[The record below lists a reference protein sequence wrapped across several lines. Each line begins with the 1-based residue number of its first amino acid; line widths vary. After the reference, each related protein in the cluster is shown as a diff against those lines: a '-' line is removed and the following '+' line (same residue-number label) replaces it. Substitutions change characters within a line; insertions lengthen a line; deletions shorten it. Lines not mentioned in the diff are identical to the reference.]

1 MNYKSKIIA
10 LLVLATCFLACK
22 TMKKNLEA
30 GTNAAIDR
38 MTIVPTAVARM
49 ATDVSKKI
57 YANDSLKD
65 GTSVAINTFD
75 IKFSN
80 QKDSFQLQINNMSFF
95 WLRDS
100 VHYENFII
108 PKWDMMKYA
117 DTMRGVFNCS
127 YRIPGKDRIQCLS
140 GEYSIINR
148 EMEKIGEFTPCIQ

>member
-1 MNYKSKIIA
+1 
-10 LLVLATCFLACK
+10 
-22 TMKKNLEA
+22 MKKNLET

-108 PKWDMMKYA
+108 PKWDMMNMLIPCEGYLIVHIESQA
-117 DTMRGVFNCS
+117 RIEFNA
-127 YRIPGKDRIQCLS
+127 YPVNIR
-140 GEYSIINR
+140 
-148 EMEKIGEFTPCIQ
+148 